1 MQQNQSTQAALEKR
15 RDEINQQL
23 ARVNER
29 LGTELDRDP
38 EEQAIQ
44 IEQDEVTVSMEQNL
58 RRELADIE
66 DRLLDLDA
74 DK

>member
-1 MQQNQSTQAALEKR
+1 MQQNQSTRAELEKR

-44 IEQDEVTVSMEQNL
+44 IEQDEVAVSMEQNL

-66 DRLLDLDA
+66 DGLLDLDA

>member
-44 IEQDEVTVSMEQNL
+44 IEQDEVAVSMEQNL